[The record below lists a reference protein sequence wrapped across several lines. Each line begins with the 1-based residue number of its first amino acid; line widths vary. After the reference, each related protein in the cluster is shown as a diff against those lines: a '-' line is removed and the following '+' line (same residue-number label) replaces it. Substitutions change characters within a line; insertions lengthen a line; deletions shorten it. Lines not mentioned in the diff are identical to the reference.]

1 MSESDSFINEV
12 SEEVRRDR
20 LYTLMKRYGWI
31 AIVAV
36 LLLVGGAA
44 WYEYTQARD
53 RAAAQAAGDAVLSAL
68 SESDPAARAAAL
80 EEAQLTGEARVVPAF
95 LRAAIDEE
103 TDDPAAA
110 SAALQQIA
118 SDGDLPELYRDLAA
132 LKAATLPEGLSD
144 QDRRATLERL
154 AQPGATFSLIAQEQL
169 ALLDLA
175 NGDREAAI
183 GKLTAIVEDAG
194 VTRGLRDRVQT
205 LMVALGAEV
214 PASPVQ
220 Q

>member
-1 MSESDSFINEV
+1 MSETDSFINEV

-20 LYTLMKRYGWI
+20 LYSLMKRYGWI
-31 AIVAV
+31 AILAV

-44 WYEYTQARD
+44 WYEYTHARD
-53 RAAAQAAGDAVLSAL
+53 RAAAQDAGDAVLSAL
-68 SESDPAARAAAL
+68 SEPDPAARAAAL
-80 EEAQLTGEARVVPAF
+80 EDVQLTGEARVVPAF
-95 LRAAIDEE
+95 LLASIDEE

-110 SAALQQIA
+110 SAALQRIA

-132 LKAATLPEGLSD
+132 LKAATLPDGLSD

-154 AQPGATFSLIAQEQL
+154 ARPGATFSLIAQEQL

-183 GKLTAIVEDAG
+183 ATLTSIVEDAG